1 LIFGAKF
8 AIQNILV
15 SDDEDI
21 IGAVHEAMAMTGGF
35 WDEDEDEDPPT
46 FL

>member
-1 LIFGAKF
+1 VAKF

-21 IGAVHEAMAMTGGF
+21 IDAVHEAMAMAGGF
-35 WDEDEDEDPPT
+35 WDEGEDEDPPT
-46 FL
+46 FH